1 MCVCPDG
8 MKVQDEVAAAVA
20 DAGKRL
26 QAAGWAVE
34 EVESPP
40 LREPA
45 QMQAILWLAEFRRA
59 GRAALDRE
67 ADPDALFVF
76 SQMEELCPAPTLESF
91 MDALQRRSTFLREW
105 MTFFDRY
112 PVVLMPVSGELPFAD
127 QDDVRSPERFRQ
139 IMAAQLPQLGL
150 PLMGLPGLTVSTGL
164 CGRSPVGVQLVAA
177 RYREDLLFEAGL
189 DIEAQGAP
197 TTPIDPA

>member
-1 MCVCPDG
+1 
-8 MKVQDEVAAAVA
+8 
-20 DAGKRL
+20 
-26 QAAGWAVE
+26 
-34 EVESPP
+34 
-40 LREPA
+40 
-45 QMQAILWLAEFRRA
+45 
-59 GRAALDRE
+59 
-67 ADPDALFVF
+67 
-76 SQMEELCPAPTLESF
+76 
-91 MDALQRRSTFLREW
+91 

>member
-1 MCVCPDG
+1 MCVRPDG
-8 MKVQDEVAAAVA
+8 MTVQDEVAAAVA